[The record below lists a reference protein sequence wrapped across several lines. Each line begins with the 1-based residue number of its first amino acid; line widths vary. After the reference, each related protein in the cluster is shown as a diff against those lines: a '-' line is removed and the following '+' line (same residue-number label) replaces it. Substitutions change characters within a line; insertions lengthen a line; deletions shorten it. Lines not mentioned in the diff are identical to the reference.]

1 MKQVWLECGGKSPNI
16 VLADAPNLDIAAQPH
31 RLRHLVQPGRGLH
44 RRLAA

>member
-16 VLADAPNLDIAAQPH
+16 VLADAPNLDVAARRC

-44 RRLAA
+44 RGLAA